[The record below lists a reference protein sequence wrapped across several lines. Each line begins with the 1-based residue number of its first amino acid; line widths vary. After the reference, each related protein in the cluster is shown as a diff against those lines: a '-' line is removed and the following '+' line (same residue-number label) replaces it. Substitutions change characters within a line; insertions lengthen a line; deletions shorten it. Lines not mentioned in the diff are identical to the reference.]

1 MKIKKIMLVSLLLLA
16 VLTISAVSAAD
27 NLTEVNEDVLQD
39 TSSEEMG
46 LSEDI
51 NESVIS
57 SSEDEILKT
66 DDGSFT
72 ALQNKINEASE
83 GSTITLE
90 NDYAYDTGGTGGII
104 ITKSLTIDGKGY
116 NIDGKSQSRIFRLFS
131 KNIVIKNI
139 NFVNCSATWGDGG
152 AIDNMGDNCSV
163 GSCSFV
169 NCSANDDGGAIYNEG
184 SNFSVL
190 SCSFVNCSAMTR
202 GVSSANDN
210 GGVIYN
216 SGSNFTVSLC
226 NFTGCSANGDGGVI
240 YNSGSNFTVSLCNF
254 TGCSANDDDGD
265 ILNYEGGA
273 IYNKGSNCSVGSCSF
288 VNCSANGDG
297 GAILNYG
304 HDFTV
309 SFCNFTGCSA
319 NGDGGAILNYEG
331 GAIYNKGSNF
341 SVLSCSFV
349 NCSANDDG
357 GAIHNEGSNFTVS
370 LCNFTGCSANGDG
383 GAIYNMGD
391 NCSVG
396 SCSFV
401 NCSANVDSG
410 AIHNGGSDFT
420 VSLCNFTGCSANGDG
435 GAILNYGHDFT
446 VSFCNFMFC
455 SSRDGG
461 AIYNMGDNCSIF
473 SCIFNN
479 CYIFGAYAG
488 AIHNSG
494 VNCTVDYCNFNN
506 CSTTY
511 CIITHCTFTNCLK
524 ISYPKTIYANKETK
538 IIFTGLHQFEDQ
550 IKVTVNGKT
559 YTADYSYGEATV
571 SIKSS
576 KTGINT
582 ISYRFDSINDSGK
595 FNITVVLKNP
605 VITASNFKKNY
616 LSAKKYQVRVKGTD
630 GKYVGAGKTVK
641 FIFYETQ
648 KSLPEYTG
656 KKIATKTAKTD
667 KNGYIKA
674 NFNIKPGYYKVK
686 IKYGTTTVTKYYEVN
701 SIIKINSVYKKNSQ
715 KKSVTSKT
723 IKFSATLKKVDGKI
737 LKGKKVKFT
746 IYNILE
752 QGPKKIKSYTAKTNS
767 KGIASITFKKS
778 PVKLGSSYVV
788 YITYLKDIN
797 FASFSLYSKSPFNYY
812 FVGL

>member
-1 MKIKKIMLVSLLLLA
+1 MLVSLLLLA

-90 NDYAYDTGGTGGII
+90 NDYTYDDGFSTDGIKI
-104 ITKSLTIDGKGY
+104 NKSLTIDGKGY
-116 NIDGKSQSRIFRLFS
+116 TIDGKSQSRIFHLSS
-131 KNIVIKNI
+131 KNIALKNI
-139 NFVNCSATWGDGG
+139 TFVNCSAEHGGAIYNKGSNFSVWSCSFVNCSANNQDGG
-152 AIDNMGDNCSV
+152 AIYNYMDSNFSVWSCSFANCSAKIDGGAICNYMDSNFSV
-163 GSCSFV
+163 WSCSFV
-169 NCSANDDGGAIYNEG
+169 NCSANDDGGAICNYMD
-184 SNFSVL
+184 SNCSVW
-190 SCSFVNCSAMTR
+190 SCSFANCSAKI
-202 GVSSANDN
+202 A
-210 GGVIYN
+210 
-216 SGSNFTVSLC
+216 
-226 NFTGCSANGDGGVI
+226 
-240 YNSGSNFTVSLCNF
+240 
-254 TGCSANDDDGD
+254 
-265 ILNYEGGA
+265 GGA
-273 IYNKGSNCSVGSCSF
+273 IYN
-288 VNCSANGDG
+288 
-297 GAILNYG
+297 
-304 HDFTV
+304 
-309 SFCNFTGCSA
+309 
-319 NGDGGAILNYEG
+319 
-331 GAIYNKGSNF
+331 
-341 SVLSCSFV
+341 
-349 NCSANDDG
+349 
-357 GAIHNEGSNFTVS
+357 
-370 LCNFTGCSANGDG
+370 
-383 GAIYNMGD
+383 
-391 NCSVG
+391 
-396 SCSFV
+396 
-401 NCSANVDSG
+401 SG
-410 AIHNGGSDFT
+410 A
-420 VSLCNFTGCSANGDG
+420 
-435 GAILNYGHDFT
+435 
-446 VSFCNFMFC
+446 
-455 SSRDGG
+455 
-461 AIYNMGDNCSIF
+461 
-473 SCIFNN
+473 
-479 CYIFGAYAG
+479 
-488 AIHNSG
+488 
-494 VNCTVDYCNFNN
+494 NCTVDYCNFNN
-506 CSTTY
+506 CSAIY

-559 YTADYSYGEATV
+559 YTADYSYGDATV

-648 KSLPEYTG
+648 KYSPEYTG

-715 KKSVTSKT
+715 KASVTSKT

-746 IYNILE
+746 IYNILV

-788 YITYLKDIN
+788 YITYSKDIN

-812 FVGL
+812 FIEL